1 MSQLLLAVILMRMSV
16 RTETEGAEP
25 CFGVI
30 TTPLVGFY
38 FGCHSGCV
46 VHKHTHTCQRSTHVK
61 PLIHMAGLYIKH
73 GRSEEQPS
81 ADGTPNS

>member
-16 RTETEGAEP
+16 RTETDRNSLVLGSSPLLLLDFTSA
-25 CFGVI
+25 VI
-30 TTPLVGFY
+30 AAVLYTN
-38 FGCHSGCV
+38 
-46 VHKHTHTCQRSTHVK
+46 THTCQRSTHVK

-73 GRSEEQPS
+73 GRFEEQSS